1 MAELH
6 STGVCY
12 WSKNNTLGITSVSMV
27 QHSHCGVH
35 CGAPQTQT
43 WSQEY
48 CSCSRTM
55 ADVLL
60 HLEATAFADSLP
72 TEMAKLVVWQE
83 QKGYC
88 RRWER
93 LGWTCWAVAG
103 GGLL

>member
-1 MAELH
+1 
-6 STGVCY
+6 
-12 WSKNNTLGITSVSMV
+12 
-27 QHSHCGVH
+27 
-35 CGAPQTQT
+35 
-43 WSQEY
+43 
-48 CSCSRTM
+48 M

-88 RRWER
+88 RRLER